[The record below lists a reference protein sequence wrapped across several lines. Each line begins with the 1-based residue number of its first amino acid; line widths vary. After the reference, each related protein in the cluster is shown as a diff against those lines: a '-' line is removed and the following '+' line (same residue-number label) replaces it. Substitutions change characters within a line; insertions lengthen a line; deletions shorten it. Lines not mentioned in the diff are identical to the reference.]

1 VPKAAKIF
9 MNPVVLGLF
18 PNHSINTITPTIS
31 ELEAMFTA
39 AQINGFFESNEWWTI
54 LDSFGVESLF
64 RQGTTSHIAK
74 VAVDIHL
81 KDMPDLIESGII
93 QQAIK
98 LLPYIPTILI
108 KLGPRGA
115 LSVYLSPK
123 TMKTVKGVRSQ
134 GANVD
139 ICVQHHPGTKVDQI
153 VSVTGAGYIVL

>member
-1 VPKAAKIF
+1 
-9 MNPVVLGLF
+9 
-18 PNHSINTITPTIS
+18 
-31 ELEAMFTA
+31 
-39 AQINGFFESNEWWTI
+39 
-54 LDSFGVESLF
+54 
-64 RQGTTSHIAK
+64 
-74 VAVDIHL
+74 
-81 KDMPDLIESGII
+81 MPDLIESGII